1 MSDSLLSGKEG
12 TAKLV
17 YVLYLASV
25 LTGGLTFVV
34 GAIIAYM
41 NMDDAEEWLQSH
53 YHFQVRTFWIGV
65 TFIFISWLLVLLGG
79 LLTVV
84 LIGFVIIPIGMV
96 FGFFTVVWLIIRSV
110 KGIKQIDDKQLH
122 PNPTTWMFS

>member
-17 YVLYLASV
+17 YVLYLV
-25 LTGGLTFVV
+25 GLLTGGLTFVV

-41 NMDDAEEWLQSH
+41 NEDDAEEWLQSH
-53 YHFQVRTFWIGV
+53 YLFQVRTFWIGV

-96 FGFFTVVWLIIRSV
+96 LGFFTVVWLIIRSV
-110 KGIKQIDDKQLH
+110 KGIKQIDDKQAH